1 MSYFKL
7 ICEDDAMPFGGAS
20 KITQEFEHDE
30 LYVILANMTRFLQ
43 SAGYLDK
50 NNHIAMERNVDLE
63 DLTENLFF
71 NREHKTSVGK
81 LNYQDPWGIKVG
93 PADC

>member
-7 ICEDDAMPFGGAS
+7 ICEDDAIPFGGAS
-20 KITQEFEHDE
+20 KIVQEFEHDE

-50 NNHIAMERNVDLE
+50 NRHIVMERNVDL
-63 DLTENLFF
+63 DDFTENLFSD
-71 NREHKTSVGK
+71 REHETTVGK
-81 LNYQDPWGIKVG
+81 LNYRDPWSPAVG